1 MTPVAYGEHN
11 PLDQFANPHNA
22 LNRRVDILVEPI
34 RVKPNVIEEE
44 AKKIVPR

>member
-1 MTPVAYGEHN
+1 MTPVSYGEHN
-11 PLDQFANPHNA
+11 PLDLSANPHNA

-34 RVKPNVIEEE
+34 RVKRSVIEAE